1 MEIQRTGMYS
11 SLREFKGSLVS
22 AKRMP
27 KAARHINR
35 KNNAEVHVM

>member
-1 MEIQRTGMYS
+1 
-11 SLREFKGSLVS
+11 VS

-35 KNNAEVHVM
+35 KKNAEVHVMWEVERKEKKAT